1 MQSIIRKKINV
12 KTSYLKPDR
21 DPELVLPDVDDGS
34 VHDVVVG
41 ISVLSNQDEEN
52 LHPVRVNVVLVA
64 EILILPLDH
73 PATSILVL
81 EVGPIR
87 LNSFL

>member
-1 MQSIIRKKINV
+1 M
-12 KTSYLKPDR
+12 KTSYLEPDR
-21 DPELVLPDVDDGS
+21 DPELVLSDVDDGS

-41 ISVLSNQDEEN
+41 ISMLSNQDEED
-52 LHPVRVNVVLVA
+52 LHPVGINVVLVA
-64 EILILPLDH
+64 EILVFPLDH

>member
-1 MQSIIRKKINV
+1 M
-12 KTSYLKPDR
+12 KTSYLEPDR

-41 ISVLSNQDEEN
+41 IPVLSNQDEEN
-52 LHPVRVNVVLVA
+52 LHPVGVNVVLVA
-64 EILILPLDH
+64 EVLVFPLDN
-73 PATSILVL
+73 PATAILVL
-81 EVGPIR
+81 EVRPIR